1 MREKRRLRFPLFL
14 SLEGREILIIGA
26 GRIAARRA
34 RVLLPFGGRI
44 RICALQREE
53 ELPKEMRRWILERQI
68 RYESRRFSQE
78 LISGKEF
85 LVFAATNDPEVNG
98 EIARICQ
105 RKGILVNNA
114 SDAAQCDFFFPSI
127 ICEEEMVIGIAGD
140 ASNHKKV
147 KELRKR
153 IQNLVKGERRPK

>member
-1 MREKRRLRFPLFL
+1 MCAA
-14 SLEGREILIIGA
+14 EGGGTSERD
-26 GRIAARRA
+26 AA
-34 RVLLPFGGRI
+34 L
-44 RICALQREE
+44 
-53 ELPKEMRRWILERQI
+53 WILERQI

-153 IQNLVKGERRPK
+153 IQNLLKGERRPK

>member
-1 MREKRRLRFPLFL
+1 M
-14 SLEGREILIIGA
+14 
-26 GRIAARRA
+26 
-34 RVLLPFGGRI
+34 
-44 RICALQREE
+44 
-53 ELPKEMRRWILERQI
+53 
-68 RYESRRFSQE
+68 
-78 LISGKEF
+78 
-85 LVFAATNDPEVNG
+85 NG

-153 IQNLVKGERRPK
+153 IQNLLKGERRPK